1 MSCIALTGINKINE
15 NNLTGKSIISN
26 NTQEP
31 YYITRLKQ
39 VIFNRFITPV
49 FTNNWKIVEQNM
61 FSLQEIRNKLAKYI
75 NQANGED
82 LQIYLSFLDI
92 IVELLAE
99 HNHFEKLENMY
110 NPNNTVGTIRFKVPK
125 IRLQPEYEL
134 YKLIIGRPHK
144 SVGYNEEI
152 LSYIKTLLNRE
163 YIEYSDIQKKVK
175 ERFNV

>member
-1 MSCIALTGINKINE
+1 MTTLTLSGINKINE
-15 NNLTGKSIISN
+15 NNLTGKSQTASIK
-26 NTQEP
+26 QEP

-61 FSLQEIRNKLAKYI
+61 FSLQDIRNKLNKYI
-75 NQANGED
+75 SEDAGDD
-82 LQIYLSFLDI
+82 LQVYLSFLNV

-99 HNHFEKLENMY
+99 HTHFERLENIY
-110 NPNNTVGTIRFKVPK
+110 NPKNTVGTIRFKMPK

-134 YKLIIGRPHK
+134 YKLIIGRPNK
-144 SVGYNEEI
+144 ATGYNQSI
-152 LSYIKTLLNRE
+152 LAYIKSLLNRE
-163 YIEYSDIQKKVK
+163 FIEYNEIQKKVK

>member
-82 LQIYLSFLDI
+82 LQIYLSFLDV

-99 HNHFEKLENMY
+99 HNHFEN
-110 NPNNTVGTIRFKVPK
+110 
-125 IRLQPEYEL
+125 
-134 YKLIIGRPHK
+134 
-144 SVGYNEEI
+144 
-152 LSYIKTLLNRE
+152 
-163 YIEYSDIQKKVK
+163 
-175 ERFNV
+175 

>member
-15 NNLTGKSIISN
+15 NNLTGKSQTASIK
-26 NTQEP
+26 QEP

-61 FSLQEIRNKLAKYI
+61 FSLQEIRDKLTKYI
-75 NQANGED
+75 NQDNCED
-82 LQIYLSFLDI
+82 LQVYLSFLDV

-99 HNHFEKLENMY
+99 HNHFERLENMY
-110 NPNNTVGTIRFKVPK
+110 NPKNTVGTIRFKVPK

-134 YKLIIGRPHK
+134 YKLIIGRPQK
-144 SVGYNEEI
+144 SVGYDNDI
-152 LSYIKTLLNRE
+152 LAYIKTLLTRE
-163 YIEYSDIQKKVK
+163 FIEYTDIQKKVQ
-175 ERFNV
+175 ERFNA